1 MAEILKGA
9 PVAAAITEA
18 LIPRA
23 EALRAAG
30 VVPTLAILRVG
41 EREDDL
47 SYEKGALS
55 RCAKVGIEVKKIVLP
70 ADATR
75 EAVLSEIEKINADPA
90 IHGCLMFRPL
100 ADKGTELAAA
110 ALLSPDK
117 DPDAMT
123 PSSLASVFLGSGAG
137 FPPCT
142 AQACIELMKYYG
154 VELKGANAAVIG
166 RSQVIG
172 KPVSML
178 LQAENATVTM
188 CHTKTR
194 DMASITRRADI
205 VIAAAGRAG
214 VVGAD
219 CVSPGQ
225 VIIDVGINPDGKG
238 GICGDADFASVE
250 PIVGAISPVPGGVG
264 SVTTSVLA
272 SHVIE
277 AAEKAAGIKK

>member
-1 MAEILKGA
+1 
-9 PVAAAITEA
+9 
-18 LIPRA
+18 
-23 EALRAAG
+23 
-30 VVPTLAILRVG
+30 
-41 EREDDL
+41 
-47 SYEKGALS
+47 
-55 RCAKVGIEVKKIVLP
+55 
-70 ADATR
+70 
-75 EAVLSEIEKINADPA
+75 
-90 IHGCLMFRPL
+90 
-100 ADKGTELAAA
+100 
-110 ALLSPDK
+110 
-117 DPDAMT
+117 
-123 PSSLASVFLGSGAG
+123 
-137 FPPCT
+137 
-142 AQACIELMKYYG
+142 
-154 VELKGANAAVIG
+154 
-166 RSQVIG
+166 
-172 KPVSML
+172 ML

-194 DMASITRRADI
+194 DLASVTRRADI

-277 AAEKAAGIKK
+277 AAEKAAGIKKQ